1 MSGCEFKIE
10 KRWIYYF
17 WAALTIRI
25 AFSNQGLNQQ
35 GEVELDNKIGGV
47 EALEDSW
54 GNSWKGWMG
63 AEYNSHA
70 VNLDNGN
77 WARDI

>member
-47 EALEDSW
+47 EREIL
-54 GNSWKGWMG
+54 
-63 AEYNSHA
+63 
-70 VNLDNGN
+70 L
-77 WARDI
+77 